1 MPWRTNRV
9 AFETQLSDAIRYYQ
23 MLFCSELGQSG
34 NSESIAILALANRIQ
49 TQLAESI
56 RNPNPRSANKRKSQA
71 HVQDVRHAGTRL
83 SEKYSGTRIQ
93 QHPSEW
99 HKQILQSDVLTSDF
113 EHIADVAQGAH
124 IRMTPGWGLL
134 PGQLPDRTGHTASG
148 LRLASSA
155 GTLVV
160 FTRTHTPGRS
170 KQKIT
175 IMLPYLHV
183 LLCKLWFGQACFESC
198 YDDYYY

>member
-9 AFETQLSDAIRYYQ
+9 AFETQLSDIIR
-23 MLFCSELGQSG
+23 CSSVLSSG
-34 NSESIAILALANRIQ
+34 SLAILSQLQFWLWQIGFRHSLPSPSEIRIPGLQTKENPKPMCKMWDMPAPDSVKNLAGLEFNKS
-49 TQLAESI
+49 TSI
-56 RNPNPRSANKRKSQA
+56 RVTQ
-71 HVQDVRHAGTRL
+71 T
-83 SEKYSGTRIQ
+83 
-93 QHPSEW
+93 
-99 HKQILQSDVLTSDF
+99 
-113 EHIADVAQGAH
+113 DVAQGAH

-175 IMLPYLHV
+175 IMLPYLLPYLHV

-198 YDDYYY
+198 YDDYYC